1 MLTQP
6 FSISG
11 PGYLPGYLTSKNLWR
26 QNGGTLARGL
36 YTIDGVYT
44 LNISATG
51 YRTLPGTIDDLCAR
65 ID

>member
-1 MLTQP
+1 MG
-6 FSISG
+6 FAE
-11 PGYLPGYLTSKNLWR
+11 
-26 QNGGTLARGL
+26 NGGTLARGL

-51 YRTLPGTIDDLCAR
+51 YRTLPMLHGTIDDLCAR